1 MRLDSKTSSLIFKR
15 TSLNHRMKMMKRR
28 KMKDQKDLARLQLL
42 SKTTHRP
49 KLMNRILLMEMNQ
62 RIRIRSTSLLEKEVT
77 SQQDTESQLK
87 ITKLITTLSF
97 QRTQI
102 VQTSHNQKMV
112 TNCKL
117 KRSTNKKL
125 TTTIALK
132 LPLSMMKM
140 MRKSDINNYY
150 Y

>member
-62 RIRIRSTSLLEKEVT
+62 RIRIRSTSLLEKVVT
-77 SQQDTESQLK
+77 SQQDTEFQLK
-87 ITKLITTLSF
+87 TTKLITTLSF

-117 KRSTNKKL
+117 KRPTKQKL
-125 TTTIALK
+125 TTIVLK
-132 LPLSMMKM
+132 LPLSMMRM